1 MKKHVFLIAAV
12 LTALALPAGAQTLAA
27 TPATTASSAVLVA
40 GEQVRPAPNL
50 REHRALAMA
59 AFERAPA
66 SVRAKAFK
74 FRTASFEPRP
84 LRAKEEWTSD
94 EGLRMKGAMVA
105 YKARF

>member
-1 MKKHVFLIAAV
+1 MKTQAFLTVAV

-27 TPATTASSAVLVA
+27 TSSTTASSAVLVT

-59 AFERAPA
+59 AFERPPA
-66 SVRAKAFK
+66 RIRTNAFNL
-74 FRTASFEPRP
+74 RTAAFEPPP

-94 EGLRMKGAMVA
+94 DGLRMKGAMVA